1 MFCPKCG
8 HERVANETRFCSKC
22 GFLLSGTLELLMTGG
37 VIPSAASTTR
47 RGDSPRRRGVKQ
59 GLFIFF
65 LSFLLLPLIAIITVA
80 LNAEP
85 YALIITSILLGV
97 GSFLRIAYAMMFES
111 TEGVHIPADDDGRQY
126 LPDGADPYGLPA
138 AGAHDLFTPPP
149 RASNSTSDLHPGSVT
164 EGTTRLLE
172 QDKP

>member
-37 VIPSAASTTR
+37 VNPNVPATKT

-65 LSFLLLPLIAIITVA
+65 VSCLLLPLIAIITVA

-97 GSFLRIAYAMMFES
+97 GSFLRIAYALMFES
-111 TEGVHIPADDDGRQY
+111 SESVGAAAAADSSQF
-126 LPDGADPYGLPA
+126 LPDADEPYGLP
-138 AGAHDLFTPPP
+138 GASVKDLFTPPL
-149 RASNSTSDLHPGSVT
+149 RSGKATGDLHPGSVT

-172 QDKP
+172 QDEP